1 MDVHCTCSV
10 TQVLK
15 VVEACS
21 NYLRAQLDVEN
32 CVDIVTIAETYS
44 LDTLRDKVYRFMS
57 ENLAVFAQR
66 PEFHRLS
73 ANQVMQAAASWPSL
87 YSCIPLMVR
96 EASQFMTSEFDQR
109 SMETFLGK
117 SCPRTQS

>member
-1 MDVHCTCSV
+1 MCTVYTCAV

-73 ANQVMQAAASWPSL
+73 ANQVCL
-87 YSCIPLMVR
+87 YV
-96 EASQFMTSEFDQR
+96 EF
-109 SMETFLGK
+109 
-117 SCPRTQS
+117 

>member
-1 MDVHCTCSV
+1 M
-10 TQVLK
+10 
-15 VVEACS
+15 VEACS

-73 ANQVMQAAASWPSL
+73 AHQVVFSSKERL
-87 YSCIPLMVR
+87 
-96 EASQFMTSEFDQR
+96 
-109 SMETFLGK
+109 
-117 SCPRTQS
+117 

>member
-1 MDVHCTCSV
+1 M
-10 TQVLK
+10 
-15 VVEACS
+15 VEACS

-73 ANQVMQAAASWPSL
+73 ANQVHCDNVYCALRFCEMFSWKL
-87 YSCIPLMVR
+87 PL
-96 EASQFMTSEFDQR
+96 
-109 SMETFLGK
+109 
-117 SCPRTQS
+117 

>member
-1 MDVHCTCSV
+1 MHSWHSLQYSV
-10 TQVLK
+10 AQVLK

-73 ANQVMQAAASWPSL
+73 ANQVCTVFKYMYTYML
-87 YSCIPLMVR
+87 KLEGFDLM
-96 EASQFMTSEFDQR
+96 
-109 SMETFLGK
+109 K
-117 SCPRTQS
+117 